1 MGLDNDVEVPEHS
14 PEAQWGGVLDGEIA
28 LTINNNENIFT
39 KGDTY
44 FIPKYVTDSTIIKV
58 GYEDL
63 TVFIQKNRYKA
74 KD

>member
-1 MGLDNDVEVPEHS
+1 MMLKS
-14 PEAQWGGVLDGEIA
+14 PNIPPRLNGGVVLDGEIA

-44 FIPKYVTDSTIIKV
+44 FIPKYVTDSTIIKA